1 MTDDGFAKLVR
12 ATSARLYRLALRMT
26 GSSSDAQDVLQETYL
41 RAHLALRD
49 GQFEARAALETWL
62 YRVAVN
68 ASLDVLRKRKRR
80 RAFLAVFRPTNSASA
95 ERAEAHVALAQTQA
109 LLATLPPD
117 QAGALVLTQVEGL
130 SNADAASALGCSEGA
145 IEQRLIR
152 ARAALR
158 RLGEP

>member
-1 MTDDGFAKLVR
+1 MTDDRLAEVVS

-26 GSSSDAQDVLQETYL
+26 GSPAEAEDILQETYL
-41 RAHLALRD
+41 RAHLALAD
-49 GQFEARAALETWL
+49 GLFEARATLTTWL

-68 ASLDVLRKRKRR
+68 ACLDVLRQRRRR
-80 RAFLAVFRPTNSASA
+80 RAFLGVFRPAAVEPLEHT
-95 ERAEAHVALAQTQA
+95 EARTALAQTAA
-109 LLATLPPD
+109 LISMLPPD

-130 SNADAASALGCSEGA
+130 SNAEAAAALGCSEGA

-158 RLGEP
+158 RRGEP

>member
-1 MTDDGFAKLVR
+1 
-12 ATSARLYRLALRMT
+12 MT
-26 GSSSDAQDVLQETYL
+26 GSAAEAQDILQETYL

-49 GQFEARAALETWL
+49 GQFEARAAFETWL

-68 ASLDVLRKRKRR
+68 ASLDVLRRRKRR
-80 RAFLAVFRPTNSASA
+80 RAFLALFRPVVSTPA
-95 ERAEAHVALAQTQA
+95 EHTEAHVALAQTQA

-130 SNADAASALGCSEGA
+130 SNADAAAALGCSEGA